1 MLPSSTRTL
10 SYRTIPRRIL
20 FLLTCSLHRSTGD
33 PLLMLLDLPHLRP
46 DLPHV
51 RLDIGVDLPRQG
63 ELLGGQRL
71 YLVEILP
78 YLCHHHVGLLLLG
91 SA

>member
-20 FLLTCSLHRSTGD
+20 FLLTCSLHRTVD
-33 PLLMLLDLPHLRP
+33 PLLLLLDLPHLRP

-51 RLDIGVDLPRQG
+51 RLDIGVHLPRQG

-78 YLCHHHVGLLLLG
+78 YLCHHVGLLLG

>member
-10 SYRTIPRRIL
+10 SYLTIPRRIL
-20 FLLTCSLHRSTGD
+20 FLLTCSLHRTGD
-33 PLLMLLDLPHLRP
+33 PLLLLLDLPHLRP

-51 RLDIGVDLPRQG
+51 RLDIGVDRPRQG

-78 YLCHHHVGLLLLG
+78 YLCHHIGLLLLG